1 MIKLIIRALL
11 LTFVTLVEM
20 QVSFAQTAKETNQ
33 KDFGE
38 FIDRKGSYFRA
49 ASGKPGVGYW
59 QNAADYQLEVSL
71 DDVNHVLS
79 GKVTILYTNNSPE
92 SLEFVWL
99 QLEQNRFKADSR
111 GTLTTPIRGNR
122 YNGDTDG
129 GFEISQL
136 AAKVGSKGAISAK
149 HLISD
154 TRMQVWFA
162 EPIPAKGGKATIS
175 MNFSFK
181 VPREGMDRM
190 GRLKVEDGWIYAFAQ
205 WYPKVAVFDD
215 IEGWNVE
222 PYLGAGEF
230 YLEYGNFDYKV
241 TVPYDHIVVGSGKLM
256 NPKDVLSKE
265 LQSRYEKAMQSDE
278 TVYLVSPEEIKNTA
292 LTRPK
297 QEGMVTWHFQI
308 EDARDVAF
316 ATSRAFIWD
325 AAKINLP
332 SGKTILAQS
341 AYPKESDG
349 VDAWTR
355 STEYTKASIEHY
367 SETWFEFP
375 YATATNVA
383 ADIGGME
390 YPGLNFCSYNSRG
403 ADLWGV
409 TDHEFG
415 HNWFPMIVGS
425 NERRYAWMDEGFNT
439 FINHY
444 SSNAFN
450 NGEFPSSLN
459 ETRRYVNYFIN
470 ENREGINT
478 YPDVANTENL
488 GMIAYNKPAMGLLML
503 REYILGAE
511 RFDNAFKSYIKTW
524 AYKHPQPADFFNHM
538 ENVSGENLSWF
549 WQGWFYGTGNIDLG
563 IIGAFPYAG
572 NYLLSLANKGEI
584 PMPVLIEITFEDGT
598 MERQMLPVEIWQRGD
613 VWNHLIKTT
622 KTIRSIVID
631 PDKILP
637 DINLGNDNWPQVVYK
652 D

>member
-1 MIKLIIRALL
+1 MIKRIITASL
-11 LTFVTLVEM
+11 LTFLTVYELPLT
-20 QVSFAQTAKETNQ
+20 FAQQAKETNQ

-38 FIDRKGSYFRA
+38 FMGRTGNYFRT

-59 QNAADYQLEVSL
+59 QNAADYQIEVSL
-71 DDVNHVLS
+71 DEVNHVLS
-79 GKVTILYTNNSPE
+79 GQVTIAYTNNSPE
-92 SLEFVWL
+92 PLEFVWL
-99 QLEQNRFKADSR
+99 QLEQNRFKPDSR

-136 AAKVGSKGAISAK
+136 AAKVGSKGAVSSK
-149 HLISD
+149 HLIND

-162 EPIPAKGGKATIS
+162 EPIPAKGGKASIS

-181 VPREGMDRM
+181 VPQEGMDRM
-190 GRLKVEDGWIYAFAQ
+190 GRLKVEDGWVYAFAQ
-205 WYPKVAVFDD
+205 WYPKLAVFDD
-215 IEGWNVE
+215 VEGWNVE

-256 NPKDVLSKE
+256 NPKEVLSKE
-265 LQSRYEKAMQSDE
+265 LQSRYDQAMKSDE

-297 QEGMVTWHFQI
+297 QDGMVTWHFQI
-308 EDARDVAF
+308 ENSRDVAF
-316 ATSRAFIWD
+316 ATSKAFIWD

-349 VDAWTR
+349 VEAWTR
-355 STEYTKASIEHY
+355 STEYSKASIEHY
-367 SETWFEFP
+367 SNMWFEFP
-375 YATATNVA
+375 YASATNVA

-390 YPGLNFCSYNSRG
+390 YPGLNFCSYKSKG
-403 ADLWGV
+403 ESLWGV

-415 HNWFPMIVGS
+415 HNWFPMIVGT

-450 NGEFPSSLN
+450 NGEYPSSLN
-459 ETRRYVNYFIN
+459 ETRRYVNYFNN
-470 ENREGINT
+470 ENREGIDT
-478 YPDVANTENL
+478 YPDVANTDNL

-503 REYILGAE
+503 REYILGHE
-511 RFDNAFKSYIKTW
+511 RFDYAFKSYIKTW

-538 ENVSGENLSWF
+538 ENVAGENLSWF
-549 WQGWFYGTGNIDLG
+549 WKGWFYGNGNIDLG
-563 IIGAFPYAG
+563 INGVFPYAG
-572 NYLLSLANKGEI
+572 NYLVSLSNKGEI
-584 PMPVLIEITFEDGT
+584 PMPVLMEITFENGIS
-598 MERQMLPVEIWQRGD
+598 ERQMLPVEIWQRGD
-613 VWNHLIKTT
+613 IWNHLIKTT
-622 KTIRSIVID
+622 KVVTSVVID

-637 DINLGNDNWPQVVYK
+637 DINLGNDNWPQVIYK

>member
-1 MIKLIIRALL
+1 
-11 LTFVTLVEM
+11 
-20 QVSFAQTAKETNQ
+20 
-33 KDFGE
+33 
-38 FIDRKGSYFRA
+38 
-49 ASGKPGVGYW
+49 
-59 QNAADYQLEVSL
+59 
-71 DDVNHVLS
+71 
-79 GKVTILYTNNSPE
+79 
-92 SLEFVWL
+92 
-99 QLEQNRFKADSR
+99 
-111 GTLTTPIRGNR
+111 
-122 YNGDTDG
+122 
-129 GFEISQL
+129 
-136 AAKVGSKGAISAK
+136 
-149 HLISD
+149 
-154 TRMQVWFA
+154 
-162 EPIPAKGGKATIS
+162 

-181 VPREGMDRM
+181 VPQEGMDRM

-256 NPKDVLSKE
+256 NPKEVLSKE
-265 LQSRYEKAMQSDE
+265 LQSRYDQAMQSNE
-278 TVYLVSPEEIKNTA
+278 TVYLVSPAEIKNTI

-297 QEGMVTWHFQI
+297 QEGTLTWHFQI
-308 EDARDVAF
+308 ENARDVAF

-325 AAKINLP
+325 AAKINLAN
-332 SGKTILAQS
+332 GKATLAQS

-355 STEYTKASIEHY
+355 STEYTKASIEYY

-383 ADIGGME
+383 AAVGGME
-390 YPGLNFCSYNSRG
+390 YPGLNFCSYNSKG

-415 HNWFPMIVGS
+415 HNWFPMIVGT

-450 NGEFPSSLN
+450 DGEFPSYLN
-459 ETRRYVNYFIN
+459 ETRRYVNYFIS

-478 YPDVANTENL
+478 YPDVANTDNL

-511 RFDNAFKSYIKTW
+511 RFDYAFKSYIKTW

-538 ENVSGENLSWF
+538 ENVAGENLSWF
-549 WQGWFYGTGNIDLG
+549 WQGWFYGTENIDLG
-563 IIGAFPYAG
+563 INGVFPYAG
-572 NYLLSLANKGEI
+572 NYLVSLANKGEI

-598 MERQMLPVEIWQRGD
+598 TERQMLPVEIWQRGD
-613 VWNHLIKTT
+613 TWNHLIKTT
-622 KTIRSIVID
+622 KTVTSVVID

-637 DINLGNDNWPQVVYK
+637 DINLGNDNWPQVIYK